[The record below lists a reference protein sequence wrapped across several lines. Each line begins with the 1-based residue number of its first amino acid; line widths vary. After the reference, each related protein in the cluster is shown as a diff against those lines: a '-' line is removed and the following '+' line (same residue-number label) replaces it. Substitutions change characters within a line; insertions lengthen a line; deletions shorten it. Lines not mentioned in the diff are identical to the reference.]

1 MSKTSER
8 GETNGT
14 RETNDGTESLLGRM
28 DRRTV
33 MKGIGAAGLVGVGA
47 SSASASTSDE
57 GFDPVE
63 ATVAD
68 VRDAIESGEATARD
82 IVEDYLER
90 IEVYDGA
97 INSIIS
103 VNEHAV
109 ERAAELDEQYAAS
122 GPVGPLHGVPLIL
135 KDNNDTADM
144 PTTNGSLSM
153 EHSRPEDDAFIV
165 QQLREAGCVVVAKA
179 NLDEFARGITADSS
193 LGGQTRN
200 PYALGRNPSGS
211 SSGTGAAIAAN
222 LAVLGTGTDTCG
234 SVRNPTAFG
243 SLAGLRPTMGL
254 ISRDGIVPLSLE
266 RDTAGPMARTVA
278 DMAAML
284 DAMVGYDPADP
295 LTSRGANEIP
305 ANADRIAGDS
315 YTDYLDE
322 DALDGLCV
330 GVLRDFF
337 GPDIDE
343 EDAEEEQDC
352 SCSDGDPVARAEAEA
367 EQVTS
372 LVESAL
378 DEMERQGAEI
388 VEIEE
393 IPDYDDLL
401 EAANEPSVFKEDLD
415 AYLEGVDNEYETLAE
430 IVESDLY
437 SCAKADSLRT
447 SDEEDDPNARETDE
461 YTLSVAGKV
470 ELRDAVEGL
479 MLERGVDVL
488 VYPTLSHPPAEIG
501 ESQPGSN
508 CSLSAY
514 SQLPA
519 IVVPAGYTEDEQ
531 LPVGVEMLGFEF
543 DEPTLIG
550 AAYAYEQ
557 AADPRETP
565 DGFGPLPAEAPEVP
579 NPDYEVGIAAEDDC

>member
-1 MSKTSER
+1 MSKRNGRE
-8 GETNGT
+8 EKNGT
-14 RETNDGTESLLGRM
+14 QETNDGTDSLLGSM

-33 MKGIGAAGLVGVGA
+33 MKGIGAAGLAGVGA
-47 SSASASTSDE
+47 SSATAGTGDSE
-57 GFDPVE
+57 GFDPIE

-68 VRDAIESGEATARD
+68 VHDAIESREATARD
-82 IVEDYLER
+82 IVEDYLSR
-90 IEVYDGA
+90 IEVYDDA
-97 INSIIS
+97 INSIIA
-103 VNEHAV
+103 VNENAM
-109 ERAAELDEQYAAS
+109 ERAAELDEKYAES

-153 EHSRPEDDAFIV
+153 EHSQPEDNAFIV
-165 QQLREAGCVVVAKA
+165 RQLREAGCIVVAKA

-200 PYALGRNPSGS
+200 PYDLGRNPSGS
-211 SSGTGAAIAAN
+211 SAGTGAAIAAN

-254 ISRDGIVPLSLE
+254 VSRDGIVPLSLE
-266 RDTAGPMARTVA
+266 RDIAGPMARTVT
-278 DMAAML
+278 DMAVML

-295 LTSRGANEIP
+295 VTSRGANEIP
-305 ANADRIAGDS
+305 ANTDRIAGDS
-315 YTDYLDE
+315 YTDYLNE
-322 DALDGLCV
+322 DGLDGLCV

-337 GPDIDE
+337 GPDVDE
-343 EDAEEEQDC
+343 DDQDC
-352 SCSDGDPVARAEAEA
+352 SCDCDDDPVEQAEAEA
-367 EQVTS
+367 EQVTT

-378 DEMERQGAEI
+378 EEMERQGAEI

-393 IPDYDDLL
+393 IPNYDELQ
-401 EAANEPSVFKEDLD
+401 EAANEPTVFKADLN
-415 AYLEGVDNEYETLAE
+415 AYLDGVDNEYETLEE
-430 IVESDLY
+430 IVASDEY

-447 SDEEDDPNARETDE
+447 SDEEDDPDVRETDE
-461 YTLSVAGKV
+461 FTLSVAGKV

-479 MLERGVDVL
+479 MLEKGVDLL

-519 IVVPAGYTEDEQ
+519 IVVPAGYTDDEH
-531 LPVGVEMLGFEF
+531 LPVGMEMLGFEF
-543 DEPTLIG
+543 DEPTLIE

-565 DGFGPLPAEAPEVP
+565 DGFGPLPAEAPEVL
-579 NPDYEVGIAAEDDC
+579 NPDYEVAIASEDDC

>member
-1 MSKTSER
+1 MSER
-8 GETNGT
+8 NGREEKNGT
-14 RETNDGTESLLGRM
+14 QETNDGTDSLLGSM

-33 MKGIGAAGLVGVGA
+33 MKGIGAAGLAGVGA
-47 SSASASTSDE
+47 SSATAGTGDSE
-57 GFDPVE
+57 GFDPIE

-68 VRDAIESGEATARD
+68 VHDAIESGEATARD
-82 IVEDYLER
+82 IVEDYLSR
-90 IEVYDGA
+90 IEVYDDA
-97 INSIIS
+97 INSIIA
-103 VNEHAV
+103 VNENAM
-109 ERAAELDEQYAAS
+109 ERAAELDEKYAES

-153 EHSRPEDDAFIV
+153 EHSQPEDNAFIV
-165 QQLREAGCVVVAKA
+165 RQLREAGCIVVAKA

-200 PYALGRNPSGS
+200 PYDLGRNPSGS
-211 SSGTGAAIAAN
+211 SAGTGAAIAVN

-254 ISRDGIVPLSLE
+254 VSRDGIVPLSLE
-266 RDTAGPMARTVA
+266 RDIAGPMARTVT
-278 DMAAML
+278 DMAVML

-295 LTSRGANEIP
+295 VTSRGANEIP
-305 ANADRIAGDS
+305 ANTDRIAGDS
-315 YTDYLDE
+315 YTDYLNE
-322 DALDGLCV
+322 DGLDGLCV

-337 GPDIDE
+337 GPDVDE
-343 EDAEEEQDC
+343 DDQDC
-352 SCSDGDPVARAEAEA
+352 SCDCDDDPVEQAEAEA
-367 EQVTS
+367 EQVTT

-378 DEMERQGAEI
+378 EEMERQGAEI

-393 IPDYDDLL
+393 IPNYDELQ
-401 EAANEPSVFKEDLD
+401 EAANEPTVFKTDLN
-415 AYLEGVDNEYETLAE
+415 AYLDGVDNEYETLEE
-430 IVESDLY
+430 IVASDEY

-447 SDEEDDPNARETDE
+447 SDEEDDPDVRETDE
-461 YTLSVAGKV
+461 FTLSVAGKV

-479 MLERGVDVL
+479 MLEKGVDLL

-519 IVVPAGYTEDEQ
+519 IVVPAGYTDDEH
-531 LPVGVEMLGFEF
+531 LPVGMEMLGFEF
-543 DEPTLIG
+543 DEPTLIE

-565 DGFGPLPAEAPEVP
+565 DGFGPLPAEAPEVL
-579 NPDYEVGIAAEDDC
+579 NPDYEVAIASEDDC

>member
-1 MSKTSER
+1 MSKESER
-8 GETNGT
+8 REKNGT
-14 RETNDGTESLLGRM
+14 RGTNDGTESLFGRM

-47 SSASASTSDE
+47 SSATASTGDD
-57 GFDPVE
+57 GFDLVE

-68 VRDAIESGEATARD
+68 VHDAIESGEATARD
-82 IVEDYLER
+82 IVEGYLER
-90 IEVYDGA
+90 IEVYDEA

-103 VNEHAV
+103 VNEHAM
-109 ERAAELDEQYAAS
+109 ERAAELDEAYAES

-135 KDNNDTADM
+135 KDNNDTGDV

-153 EHSRPEDDAFIV
+153 EHSQPEDDAFIV
-165 QQLREAGCVVVAKA
+165 RQLREAGCVVVAKA

-211 SSGTGAAIAAN
+211 SAGTGAALAAN

-234 SVRNPTAFG
+234 STRNPSAFG
-243 SLAGLRPTMGL
+243 SLAGLRPTIGL
-254 ISRDGIVPLSLE
+254 ISRDGIIPLSLE
-266 RDTAGPMARTVA
+266 RDTAGPMARTVT
-278 DMAAML
+278 DMAVML

-295 LTSRGANEIP
+295 PTSRGANEIP
-305 ANADRIAGDS
+305 ANSDRIAGDS

-322 DALDGLCV
+322 DALDGLCI

-343 EDAEEEQDC
+343 EDQDC
-352 SCSDGDPVARAEAEA
+352 SCNDEDEDSVAQAEAEA
-367 EQVTS
+367 EQVTAV
-372 LVESAL
+372 VESAL
-378 DEMERQGAEI
+378 EEMERQGAEI
-388 VEIEE
+388 VEIEA
-393 IPDYDDLL
+393 IPNYDDLQ
-401 EAANEPSVFKEDLD
+401 EAASEPSVFKADLD

-437 SCAKADSLRT
+437 SCGKADSLRT
-447 SDEEDDPNARETDE
+447 SDEEDDPDVRETDE
-461 YTLSVAGKV
+461 YTRSVAGKI

-488 VYPTLSHPPAEIG
+488 AYPTLSHPPAEIG

-508 CSLSAY
+508 CSLSAN

-519 IVVPAGYTEDEQ
+519 IAVPAGYTEDER

-565 DGFGPLPAEAPEVP
+565 DCFGPLPAEAPAVP